1 MLKFIV
7 CEDDAEELNIAVQTI
22 TKSMMKYA
30 DIEYKVEKFQ
40 RYRYNEKLEKIINEP
55 FDTKIYLLDVELPV
69 VGGLEIASRIREQDD
84 KSYIV
89 FITAHPECKNDIFF
103 SRLEAIDYVE
113 KSAIYP
119 QRVED
124 TIRYIIDRLLRNRVL
139 TFNYKYTT
147 YKVLCRNI
155 TYIEKDPSGSKCI
168 IHFMNDKPKH
178 TLKTITSMEKELSPL
193 FYRSHKACLVNLEN
207 ISKVEYAKFT
217 IHFKNGASTT
227 LLSAGCRKGLRQRVG
242 SFEDIFE

>member
-40 RYRYNEKLEKIINEP
+40 RYNEKLEKIINEP

-124 TIRYIIDRLLRNRVL
+124 TIRY
-139 TFNYKYTT
+139 
-147 YKVLCRNI
+147 I

>member
-40 RYRYNEKLEKIINEP
+40 RYNEKLEKIINEP

-103 SRLEAIDYVE
+103 
-113 KSAIYP
+113 
-119 QRVED
+119 
-124 TIRYIIDRLLRNRVL
+124 
-139 TFNYKYTT
+139 
-147 YKVLCRNI
+147 
-155 TYIEKDPSGSKCI
+155 
-168 IHFMNDKPKH
+168 
-178 TLKTITSMEKELSPL
+178 
-193 FYRSHKACLVNLEN
+193 
-207 ISKVEYAKFT
+207 
-217 IHFKNGASTT
+217 
-227 LLSAGCRKGLRQRVG
+227 
-242 SFEDIFE
+242 